1 MCNMCTIL
9 LVTLLSSW
17 LVMRKL
23 QVVCITLTASF
34 FVIHGLATSVT
45 GRITFVFTFRSD
57 VAQQYVLITWFSL
70 LSMSMCNYE
79 GYGMQRKLK

>member
-23 QVVCITLTASF
+23 QVVCITTASF
-34 FVIHGLATSVT
+34 FVIHGLATSVA

-57 VAQQYVLITWFSL
+57 IAQQYVLITWFS
-70 LSMSMCNYE
+70 S
-79 GYGMQRKLK
+79 